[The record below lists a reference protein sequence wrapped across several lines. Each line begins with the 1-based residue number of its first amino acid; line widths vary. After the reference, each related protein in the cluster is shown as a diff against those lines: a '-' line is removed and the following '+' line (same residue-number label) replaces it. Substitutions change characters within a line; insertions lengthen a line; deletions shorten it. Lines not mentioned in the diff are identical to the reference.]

1 MYIILAYMTNKII
14 SGTEIMVKNIN
25 YQLLIINNHY

>member
-1 MYIILAYMTNKII
+1 MVLGVCMTNKII
-14 SGTEIMVKNIN
+14 SGTEIIIVNNIN